1 MAVEFDRSDLT
12 VVVSSIVAAAGL
24 VSSLTFDKTLG
35 TIMTAGGV
43 ILTAIFGY
51 LKARRAE
58 TSARRNA
65 LDVASISASAA
76 IDTNAK
82 TVLVQTVTAER
93 AKWRSEL
100 REVVTELTALLRA
113 SARDEEV
120 IWQKV
125 DQLRS
130 GVRLRLNPA
139 GRGPA
144 PTGIDKHEKD
154 RQIHNDLDALDQ
166 AGPNSKAQHAV
177 IAERLERHMADILKQ
192 EWDVSKVEAVKGK
205 LKTS

>member
-1 MAVEFDRSDLT
+1 MAVELDRSDLT

-35 TIMTAGGV
+35 TIMTAAGV
-43 ILTAIFGY
+43 IMTAIFGY

-58 TSARRNA
+58 ASAHRNA
-65 LDVASISASAA
+65 LDVAAISAGAA

-100 REVVTELTALLRA
+100 REVVTELTAMLRA
-113 SARDEEV
+113 SARNEEV
-120 IWQKV
+120 KWQKV

-139 GRGPA
+139 GRGPT

-154 RQIHNDLDALDQ
+154 RRIHDDLDALDR
-166 AGPNSKAQHAV
+166 AGHDGKAQHTV

-192 EWDVSKVEAVKGK
+192 EWDVSKVEAVTGK

>member
-1 MAVEFDRSDLT
+1 MTVELDRSDLT
-12 VVVSSIVAAAGL
+12 VVVSSVVAAAGL

-35 TIMTAGGV
+35 TSMTAAGV
-43 ILTAIFGY
+43 IVTAIFGY
-51 LKARRAE
+51 LKAHRAE
-58 TSARRNA
+58 ASARRNA
-65 LDVASISASAA
+65 LDVAGISAGAV

-113 SARDEEV
+113 SAKNEEV

-144 PTGIDKHEKD
+144 PIGIGKHEKD
-154 RQIHNDLDALDQ
+154 RQIHDDLDALDQ
-166 AGPNSKAQHAV
+166 AGRDGKAQHAV

-192 EWDVSKVEAVKGK
+192 EWDVSKVEAVTGK

>member
-1 MAVEFDRSDLT
+1 MTVELDRSDLT
-12 VVVSSIVAAAGL
+12 VVVSSVVAAAGL

-35 TIMTAGGV
+35 TIMTAAGV
-43 ILTAIFGY
+43 IVTAIFGY

-58 TSARRNA
+58 ASARRNA
-65 LDVASISASAA
+65 LDVAGISAGAA

-113 SARDEEV
+113 SAKNEEV

-144 PTGIDKHEKD
+144 PIGIDKHEKD
-154 RQIHNDLDALDQ
+154 RQIHDDLDALDQ
-166 AGPNSKAQHAV
+166 AGHDGKAQHAV

-192 EWDVSKVEAVKGK
+192 EWDVSKVEAVTGK